1 MDGLVVTQKD
11 IEEYLNQRSGLTEN
25 TRSTYRARLNQ
36 LYDLLPQD
44 KTIHR
49 GTIKSIGET
58 LLQRRYSKQAV
69 NIVLAAADG
78 FVVWSGHP
86 EFQAVA
92 RYAQDD
98 LPQPELTR
106 TEYQRLLM
114 AAKRLNRE
122 REYLLI
128 KTIVLTG
135 SNLPELMALTA
146 EDVKKGKILVG
157 TEVHTLPQPLQA
169 ELISYA
175 HRHPG
180 TGPLFQNYRGDALTR
195 TAVTQA
201 IKGLSREAQVAENKC
216 NPRCLRRLYQE
227 TQSHYRDMMQSLM
240 DQAST
245 RQLESEQRLIGWAE

>member
-146 EDVKKGKILVG
+146 EDVKKDLEGLQIMRNLARNMAFLIRAIADAKEKYDLPTPENSVFTSFPDGK
-157 TEVHTLPQPLQA
+157 
-169 ELISYA
+169 
-175 HRHPG
+175 
-180 TGPLFQNYRGDALTR
+180 
-195 TAVTQA
+195 
-201 IKGLSREAQVAENKC
+201 
-216 NPRCLRRLYQE
+216 
-227 TQSHYRDMMQSLM
+227 
-240 DQAST
+240 
-245 RQLESEQRLIGWAE
+245 